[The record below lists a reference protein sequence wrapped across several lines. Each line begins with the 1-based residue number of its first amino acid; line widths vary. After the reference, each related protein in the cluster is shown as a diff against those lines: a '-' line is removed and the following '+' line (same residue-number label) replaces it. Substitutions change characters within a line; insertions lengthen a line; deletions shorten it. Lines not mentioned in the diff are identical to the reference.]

1 MKDASGSL
9 LEIVIKVIVESFN
22 GKKGIDYDRNNL
34 LYRLQ
39 AVAADVV
46 AKLDPEIVETFSQYL
61 YIGFS

>member
-9 LEIVIKVIVESFN
+9 LAIVIKVIVESFN